1 MQGFSNL
8 LRGSGGD
15 YELNRVVGFIG
26 GIAYVAFA
34 NFFTWY
40 QVVWKQTEFDI
51 TAYCLAFP
59 GGLAVVAGG
68 TAVAVAVKDRN
79 VATSKVVAAT
89 GSKPATPPA
98 PAPQVQSE
106 LKNEN
111 EGELPEEER
120 INA

>member
-1 MQGFSNL
+1 MHGFTNL
-8 LRGSGGD
+8 LRGTGGE

-26 GIAYVAFA
+26 GIAYVVGA

-40 QVVWKQTEFDI
+40 QVVWRGTAFDI

-79 VATSKVVAAT
+79 VATSKVVAST

-98 PAPQVQSE
+98 PSPQVQPE
-106 LKNEN
+106 LKDD
-111 EGELPEEER
+111 EGELPLEDR